1 MTGKQ
6 SPHGL
11 ILLLALI
18 LLGLNCART
27 PEQKVFVLGVD
38 GLTLDLL
45 VPWAQAGK
53 LPHFAQLLQ
62 EGSSTQLVSA
72 VPPSSP
78 PAWTSAVTG
87 VNPGKHGIFGFVKG
101 MKPSVGSPKLI
112 YYTSRDRMADPIW
125 ILLNERGKRSVVINV
140 PCSSPPDSIEGV
152 MISGFPHTSPTDFT
166 YPPEYRLKIPDY
178 RIDLY
183 GQLVPVD
190 GEEPFLKEMNEIMD
204 RRADLVFK
212 LLGKERW
219 ELFFVVFTI
228 TDRVQHF
235 FWKHMDP
242 QHPNWEPNKARLYG
256 DSILKTYQR
265 IDAFLGQ
272 LRSRMDTQT
281 TLLVM
286 SDHGFGPVHQLVN
299 GQNFIDQAMPDT
311 DFRIISGDSF
321 GATFYLLPLQKG
333 PGVQAAQKTYDRT
346 KALLKSKLEQL
357 QDPATGQRVI
367 QTVFQKEDL
376 YWGPYL
382 DWAPDILGLESKGYL
397 FWSWLPTE
405 DKAIFPATESPGFD
419 RLFNAYHMLN
429 GALIMAGT
437 NVQKGINNFDAHIF
451 DIAPT
456 VLYLLGEPVPQEMDG
471 NILAAPISEEY
482 LENHALATRWTRPS
496 KRREMK
502 ALSDSTEAINKFIE
516 EQLRA
521 IGYVQ

>member
-1 MTGKQ
+1 MI
-6 SPHGL
+6 SRRNSYGL
-11 ILLLALI
+11 ILPLTLI
-18 LLGLNCART
+18 LLSLNCART
-27 PEQKVFVLGVD
+27 PKQKAFVLGID
-38 GLTLDLL
+38 GLTFELL
-45 VPWAQAGK
+45 VPWAKEGK
-53 LPHFAQLLQ
+53 LPNFAKLLE

-72 VPPSSP
+72 LPPSSP

-101 MKPSVGSPKLI
+101 MKPSVGAPQLI

-125 ILLNERGKRSVVINV
+125 ILLSERGKRSVVINV
-140 PCSSPPDSIEGV
+140 PCSSPPDSIAGV
-152 MISGFPHTSPTDFT
+152 MISGFPHTSPADFT

-178 RIDLY
+178 RIDVY

-190 GEEPFLKEMNEIMD
+190 GEAAFLKEMNDIMD
-204 RRADLVFK
+204 RRANLVFK
-212 LLGKERW
+212 LLEEEQW

-228 TDRVQHF
+228 ADRVQHF

-242 QHPNWEPNKARLYG
+242 QHPKWESQKAQLYG

-265 IDAFLGQ
+265 IDGFLGQ
-272 LRSRMDTQT
+272 LRSRIDAQT

-286 SDHGFGPVHQLVN
+286 SDHGFGPVYQLVN

-321 GATFYLLPLQKG
+321 GATFYLLPPQKG
-333 PGVQAAQKTYDRT
+333 PGTQAAQKAYDRN

-357 QDPATGQRVI
+357 QDPTTGQRVI
-367 QTVFQKEDL
+367 QKVFLKEDL

-382 DWAPDILGLESKGYL
+382 DWAPDLLGLESKGYL
-397 FWSWLPTE
+397 FWNWLPTE
-405 DKAIFPATESPGFD
+405 DQAIFPAAESPGFD

-429 GALIMAGT
+429 GALIMAGA

-471 NILAAPISEEY
+471 KILAAPISEEY
-482 LENHALATRWTRPS
+482 LESHALAARWTQLS
-496 KRREMK
+496 KRREMG